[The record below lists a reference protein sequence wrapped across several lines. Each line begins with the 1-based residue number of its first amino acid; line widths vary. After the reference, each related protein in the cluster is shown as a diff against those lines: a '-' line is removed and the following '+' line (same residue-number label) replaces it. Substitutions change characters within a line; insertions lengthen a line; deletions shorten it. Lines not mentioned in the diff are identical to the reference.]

1 MYFNHEQPIY
11 VKVGSPLFTIYYKGK
26 NQTELTVIGKVMER
40 ESKGYAVNEAFA
52 ESTAYDTEH
61 THVKLDGNF
70 WIVAN
75 ENISPREEEEEKTD
89 EV

>member
-1 MYFNHEQPIY
+1 MKPLSDNQPIQ

-26 NQTELTVIGKVMER
+26 NEVELTCIGKVMER
-40 ESKGYAVNEAFA
+40 ESKGFAVYEVGTQ
-52 ESTAYDTEH
+52 STSYDDQH

-75 ENISPREEEEEKTD
+75 ENITLVESHEI
-89 EV
+89 

>member
-11 VKVGSPLFTIYYKGK
+11 VKVGSPIFTIYYKGK
-26 NQTELTVIGKVMER
+26 NEKELHAIGKVMEK
-40 ESKGYAVNEAFA
+40 ESKGYAVNEVFT
-52 ESTAYDTEH
+52 ESTAYDQEH
-61 THVKLDGNF
+61 THVRLDGNF

-75 ENISPREEEEEKTD
+75 ENISLREEEEEKTD